1 MDDLDLETVTGWLAL
16 ARMVTVL
23 SEKLRTDL
31 TGIQQN
37 WMSIS
42 DRQVRNQGLW
52 EMEVI
57 LAEQLAEIR
66 ATLDTPT

>member
-66 ATLDTPT
+66 ATLATPT

>member
-42 DRQVRNQGLW
+42 DRQVRNQGSW